1 MKTLRNLKS
10 EKMKKSLYIKI
21 ILIIYATVLF
31 TLNSNGQGFKN
42 PDNDP
47 HDIAYYRESNI
58 SAPLVKVV
66 YGRPSVE
73 NNVEAFGN
81 KIPFGELWRTGANE
95 ATEIKLYQDTVF
107 NDVVVK
113 AGTYVLLTI
122 PGENEWEVILNANL
136 DVWGAFQYDPK
147 ADVARVKV
155 PVSKAESLKSF
166 SIAFKKGD
174 EHLNM
179 VLGWGSTR
187 VNIPMRIDQDN
198 YVAKL

>member
-1 MKTLRNLKS
+1 
-10 EKMKKSLYIKI
+10 MKKFIYIKI
-21 ILIIYATVLF
+21 IAISATLLF
-31 TLNSNGQGFKN
+31 TLNGNSQGFKN
-42 PDNDP
+42 LDRDP

-58 SAPLVKVV
+58 SSPLVKVV

-73 NNVEAFGN
+73 KNKEAFGN

-107 NDVVVK
+107 DDVVVK

-122 PGENEWEVILNANL
+122 PGENEWEVILNSNL

-147 ADVARVKV
+147 ADVVRVKV
-155 PVSKAESLKSF
+155 PVSKAEMLQSF
-166 SIAFKKGD
+166 SIAFKKGS

-187 VNIPMRIDQDN
+187 VKVPMRIDQDN

>member
-1 MKTLRNLKS
+1 MKVLKNLNS

-21 ILIIYATVLF
+21 ILVIYATLLF
-31 TLNSNGQGFKN
+31 TMQSNGQGFKN
-42 PDNDP
+42 LDKDP
-47 HDIAYYRESNI
+47 HDIAYYRESNVTP
-58 SAPLVKVV
+58 PLVKVV

-73 NNVEAFGN
+73 NNKEAFGN

-122 PGENEWEVILNANL
+122 PGENEWEVILNSNL
-136 DVWGAFQYDPK
+136 DVWGAFQYDSK
-147 ADVARVKV
+147 ADVARIKV
-155 PVSKAESLKSF
+155 PVSKAEPLELF
-166 SIAFKKGD
+166 SITFKKGD
-174 EHLNM
+174 EQLNM
-179 VLGWGSTR
+179 VLAWGTTR
-187 VNIPMRIDQDN
+187 VKVPMRLDQDN

>member
-1 MKTLRNLKS
+1 MRVLKNLKS
-10 EKMKKSLYIKI
+10 DNMRKSLYIKV
-21 ILIIYATVLF
+21 ILVIYATVLF
-31 TLNSNGQGFKN
+31 ALKSNGQSFKN
-42 PDNDP
+42 VDKDP
-47 HDIAYYRESNI
+47 HDIAYFRESNVT
-58 SAPLVKVV
+58 APLVKVV
-66 YGRPSVE
+66 YGRPSVQKNE
-73 NNVEAFGN
+73 EAFGN

-107 NDVVVK
+107 NDVIVK

-122 PGENEWEVILNANL
+122 PGENEWEVILNSNL

-155 PVSKAESLKSF
+155 PVSKAEMLNAF

-174 EHLNM
+174 EQLNM

-187 VNIPMRIDQDN
+187 VKVPMRIDQDS

>member
-1 MKTLRNLKS
+1 MDILKILKS
-10 EKMKKSLYIKI
+10 EKMIKTIYIKI
-21 ILIIYATVLF
+21 IVVIYATLLF
-31 TLNSNGQGFKN
+31 ALNGNGQGFKN
-42 PDNDP
+42 LDKDP
-47 HDIAYYRESNI
+47 HDIAYYRESNV
-58 SAPLVKVV
+58 SPPLVKVV

-73 NNVEAFGN
+73 NKQEAFGN

-107 NDVVVK
+107 NDIVVK

-122 PGENEWEVILNANL
+122 PGENEWEVILNSNL

-147 ADVARVKV
+147 ANVARVKV
-155 PVSKAESLKSF
+155 PVSKAEQLQSF

-174 EHLNM
+174 EQLNM

-187 VNIPMRIDQDN
+187 VKVPMRIDKDN

>member
-1 MKTLRNLKS
+1 
-10 EKMKKSLYIKI
+10 MKKSLYIKI
-21 ILIIYATVLF
+21 ILVIYATLLF
-31 TLNSNGQGFKN
+31 SIKSNGQGFKN
-42 PDNDP
+42 LDKDP
-47 HDIAYYRESNI
+47 HDIAYYRESKV

-66 YGRPSVE
+66 YGRPTLK
-73 NNVEAFGN
+73 NNMEAFGN

-95 ATEIKLYQDTVF
+95 ATEVKLYQDTVF
-107 NDVVVK
+107 NDIVVK

-122 PGENEWEVILNANL
+122 PGENEWEVILNSNL
-136 DVWGAFQYDPK
+136 DVWGAYQYDPK
-147 ADVARVKV
+147 ANVARIKV
-155 PVSKAESLKSF
+155 PVSKANKLKSF

-187 VNIPMRIDQDN
+187 VKVPMRIDKDN

>member
-1 MKTLRNLKS
+1 MKILKNLNS
-10 EKMKKSLYIKI
+10 EKMIKSLYIKI
-21 ILIIYATVLF
+21 IIAIYATLMFVLSA
-31 TLNSNGQGFKN
+31 NSQGFKN
-42 PDNDP
+42 VDKDP
-47 HDIAYYRESNI
+47 HDIAYYRESNV
-58 SAPLVKVV
+58 APPLVKVV

-73 NNVEAFGN
+73 NNKEAFGN

-122 PGENEWEVILNANL
+122 PGENEWEVILNSNL

-147 ADVARVKV
+147 ANVARVKV
-155 PVSKAESLKSF
+155 PVSKAEMLQTF
-166 SIAFKKGD
+166 SIAFKKGE

-187 VNIPMRIDQDN
+187 VKVPMRIDQDN

>member
-1 MKTLRNLKS
+1 MRVLKNLKS
-10 EKMKKSLYIKI
+10 DNMRKSLYIKV
-21 ILIIYATVLF
+21 ILVIYATLLF
-31 TLNSNGQGFKN
+31 ALKSNGQSFKN
-42 PDNDP
+42 VDRVP
-47 HDIAYYRESNI
+47 HDIAYFRESNI
-58 SAPLVKVV
+58 TSPLVKVV
-66 YGRPSVE
+66 YGRPSVKKNE
-73 NNVEAFGN
+73 EAFGN

-95 ATEIKLYQDTVF
+95 ATEIKLYQDTVI

-122 PGENEWEVILNANL
+122 PGENEWEVILNSNL

-147 ADVARVKV
+147 ADVARIKV
-155 PVSKAESLKSF
+155 PVSKAEMLNAF

-174 EHLNM
+174 EQLNM

-187 VNIPMRIDQDN
+187 VKVPMRIDQDS